1 MKDAHE
7 PIIEFEKYERV
18 QEEMKRRS
26 NIEIVNGRAIRKE
39 THYSTKCEKHDWPI
53 IEMDWREVMK
63 KVIKDVLFGV

>member
-39 THYSTKCEKHDWPI
+39 THYSTKCEKHD
-53 IEMDWREVMK
+53 
-63 KVIKDVLFGV
+63 